1 MSTFRHP
8 TIRLCGTTSERV
20 EDDLAVEEPLE
31 IVVDGTPYAV
41 TMRLPGRDE
50 DLAVGF
56 CFTEGIISR
65 FEDIAAVQP
74 CRSGASRIHVDLKH
88 GPCGH
93 QEAFL
98 RRRQFVST
106 SSCGLCGKSKLEEI
120 PCAARPTRAMT
131 RVGLDD
137 LMGLRHDFKNSQI
150 VFPVTGSTHAAAVFD
165 RSMRLLAAAEDIGR
179 HNALD
184 KAIGR
189 ILRQGLEEQ
198 AFLGLVT
205 SRLSF
210 EMVQKAG
217 ALGLEVLAGFSA
229 ATSLA
234 VDLAQELRMTLIG
247 FFKFDRMNVYTHP
260 ERLLGV

>member
-1 MSTFRHP
+1 MSILRHP
-8 TIRLCGTTSERV
+8 TIRLCGTASERV

-50 DLAVGF
+50 DLAAGF
-56 CFTEGIISR
+56 CFTEGIIGR
-65 FEDIAAVQP
+65 FEDIAAIRP
-74 CRSGASRIHVDLKH
+74 CTSGASRIHVDLRA
-88 GPCGH
+88 GPRGH

-106 SSCGLCGKSKLEEI
+106 SSCGLCGKSKLDEI
-120 PCAARPTRAMT
+120 PDAARPAQTMT

-137 LMGLRHDFKNSQI
+137 LLGLRHDFKTSQVI
-150 VFPVTGSTHAAAVFD
+150 FPVTGSTHAAALFD

-189 ILRQGLEEQ
+189 ILRSGQENE
-198 AFLGLVT
+198 AFLGLVS

-234 VDLAQELRMTLIG
+234 VDLARELNMTLIG
-247 FFKFDRMNVYTHP
+247 FFKFDRMNVYTVP
-260 ERLLGV
+260 ERLIGL